1 MKAEND
7 TVINMMAL
15 VCTNPRLTGKE
26 ILSKLEFS
34 KRIIL
39 HNLCQW
45 FASWFQQRS
54 LVIFTVESSKIP
66 LFPRH
71 INCIEGNA

>member
-1 MKAEND
+1 
-7 TVINMMAL
+7 MMAL
-15 VCTNPRLTGKE
+15 VYTNPGLTGKE
-26 ILSKLEFS
+26 ILSKIEFS

-54 LVIFTVESSKIP
+54 LVIFTIESSKFP
-66 LFPRH
+66 LFSGH
-71 INCIEGNA
+71 INCIVVNA